1 MRLRGREAEIAV
13 LSEAIGSL
21 SLGHGGV
28 LVVEGAPGSGKTS
41 LLGEAVAM
49 ARRSGL
55 RVYADGG
62 DPAAELMPLAPL
74 MNALLAPPSPVLDRG
89 ALREIAQLADARFWL
104 LQEIQDRLER
114 AALEAPFVIVLD
126 DLQWFDGAT
135 QLALRTLPRRVASH
149 AILWLLAARPGA
161 ATATVDAL
169 RRASARM
176 LELQPL
182 GREAV
187 AQLVADVLGAEPDDR
202 LLKLTDEVGGRAFLL
217 VELLR
222 GLRDEGLIA
231 VEDGRATLVAY
242 DVPVRF
248 RKTVADQLQRLSAP
262 ARETLLMA
270 SVLPRRFTA
279 EQLGLLLDRTPAAL
293 LESLEEVLRAELLV
307 EDGEQ
312 LAFRHDLIREAVDA
326 GLPASVRGALRRRIV
341 EHMRERGAPDIEVAA
356 LLLDVAE
363 PGDRAAVAVLRR
375 AAAAV
380 GVSDASTA
388 ATFSGRAVELTPTND
403 PERPVV
409 VSETI
414 PLLFAAGRPADARLL
429 ADTALKGLLT
439 PDAEALV
446 RFQLAQVSVQYT
458 FGEVVRQCERAL
470 ALPGVP
476 AELRLQL
483 ETLCT
488 FGLLLDGEH
497 ERAFAAMD
505 LDLQAARAAGDRLAE
520 SSALA
525 TVSGVLFH
533 CHRYDEALAAA
544 DGAAGL
550 AAAIGPGPQRLW
562 PDIWAAWLR
571 SALGRP
577 DTVLQAIEDGLRAA
591 QRDGRAPDV
600 RFWLMCHSRVLL
612 AAGRLADARA
622 EGEAVLEMV
631 ADLGLGSIA
640 LNTTGYALARVA
652 LHTGDRSALAAA
664 ADAADELLRDE
675 TLTMRRGGAWIAA
688 LLADGD
694 GDHERA
700 MDLLRETYA
709 ALGTMAPV
717 FSAPADAVEILA
729 LVRMALRA
737 GEQECAE
744 AAAREAQRRAGLN
757 PGFALHALLARH
769 ARGLVDRDPETLR
782 SSVEHLGVLQSPVA
796 RAEVLEDAAG
806 ILADTVRDEA
816 VPCLDSALALFSAA
830 GAERDAARVRGR
842 LRELGVRRR
851 VVQRPTASGTSVWAD
866 LTQSELAVVRL
877 VAEGATNRQAAERL
891 YVSPHTVHSHLR
903 HAFTKLG
910 IRSRVELARLY
921 SDHAGARA

>member
-1 MRLRGREAEIAV
+1 V
-13 LSEAIGSL
+13 
-21 SLGHGGV
+21 
-28 LVVEGAPGSGKTS
+28 
-41 LLGEAVAM
+41 
-49 ARRSGL
+49 
-55 RVYADGG
+55 
-62 DPAAELMPLAPL
+62 
-74 MNALLAPPSPVLDRG
+74 ALLRFPV
-89 ALREIAQLADARFWL
+89 AL
-104 LQEIQDRLER
+104 
-114 AALEAPFVIVLD
+114 
-126 DLQWFDGAT
+126 
-135 QLALRTLPRRVASH
+135 
-149 AILWLLAARPGA
+149 
-161 ATATVDAL
+161 
-169 RRASARM
+169 
-176 LELQPL
+176 
-182 GREAV
+182 
-187 AQLVADVLGAEPDDR
+187 
-202 LLKLTDEVGGRAFLL
+202 
-217 VELLR
+217 
-222 GLRDEGLIA
+222 
-231 VEDGRATLVAY
+231 
-242 DVPVRF
+242 
-248 RKTVADQLQRLSAP
+248 
-262 ARETLLMA
+262 
-270 SVLPRRFTA
+270 
-279 EQLGLLLDRTPAAL
+279 
-293 LESLEEVLRAELLV
+293 
-307 EDGEQ
+307 
-312 LAFRHDLIREAVDA
+312 
-326 GLPASVRGALRRRIV
+326 
-341 EHMRERGAPDIEVAA
+341 
-356 LLLDVAE
+356 
-363 PGDRAAVAVLRR
+363 
-375 AAAAV
+375 
-380 GVSDASTA
+380 
-388 ATFSGRAVELTPTND
+388 
-403 PERPVV
+403 
-409 VSETI
+409 
-414 PLLFAAGRPADARLL
+414 
-429 ADTALKGLLT
+429 
-439 PDAEALV
+439 
-446 RFQLAQVSVQYT
+446 VSVQYT
-458 FGEVVRQCERAL
+458 VGAVGRQRERAPP
-470 ALPGVP
+470 LPGVP
-476 AELRLQL
+476 AELRRHLG
-483 ETLCT
+483 TLRT

-505 LDLQAARAAGDRLAE
+505 RDLQAARAAGDRLAE

-652 LHTGDRSALAAA
+652 LHTGDRPALAAA

-709 ALGTMAPV
+709 ALGTMAPI
-717 FSAPADAVEILA
+717 FSAPADAVEILV

-737 GEQECAE
+737 GEPERAE

-769 ARGLVDRDPETLR
+769 ARGLIERDPEALR
-782 SSVEHLGVLQSPVA
+782 SSVEHLDVLPSPVA

-806 ILADTVRDEA
+806 VLAETARGEA
-816 VPCLDSALALFSAA
+816 VSCLDSALALFSAA
-830 GAERDAARVRGR
+830 GAERDAARVRGQ

-910 IRSRVELARLY
+910 IRSRVELALLY